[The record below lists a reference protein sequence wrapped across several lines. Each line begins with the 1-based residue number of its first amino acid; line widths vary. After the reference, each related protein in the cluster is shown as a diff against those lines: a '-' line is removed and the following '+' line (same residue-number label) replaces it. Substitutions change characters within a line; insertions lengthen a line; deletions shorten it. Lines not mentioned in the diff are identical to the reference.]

1 MTRAIHLA
9 GTWCLAFIFSLAL
22 LCQGTALA
30 ADSPSDT
37 LKATIDQV
45 LLTLKNPDYSD
56 KAKRPPLRAKIEAQV
71 RAIFDF
77 NEFSRRTISS
87 YWASFSPEQQKR
99 FADAFAELLIST
111 YLDKVNGYN
120 GEQVVYLG
128 ERFTQ
133 QNRLAEVQTT
143 IKLSS
148 GQVTPVAYRMILK
161 DGVWRIYDVL
171 IENVGL
177 NSNYRA
183 QFNEILAKSSP
194 DELIKRVEERVQE
207 LQRQAAQAS

>member
-1 MTRAIHLA
+1 MTRAVQYA
-9 GTWCLAFIFSLAL
+9 VTWCLAVVCSLVV
-22 LCQGTALA
+22 LCPGKALA
-30 ADSPSDT
+30 AATPSDA
-37 LKATIDQV
+37 LRNSVDQV
-45 LLTLKNPDYSD
+45 LLTLKNPDYAD
-56 KAKRPPLRAKIEAQV
+56 KLKRPPLRAKIEDQV
-71 RAIFDF
+71 RDIFDF
-77 NEFSRRTISS
+77 NEFSRRTIGS
-87 YWASFSPEQQKR
+87 YWASFNPEQQTR
-99 FADAFAELLIST
+99 FAEAFAELLIST

-148 GQVTPVAYRMILK
+148 GQVTPVAYRMVNK
-161 DGVWRIYDVL
+161 DGAWRIYDVL

-183 QFNEILAKSSP
+183 QFNEILAKSTP
-194 DELIKRVEERVQE
+194 DELIRRVEDRVQE
-207 LQRQAAQAS
+207 LRRQTAQGS